1 MKASILFG
9 IACVGSCISGSN
21 AGFFGGSDDNS
32 KSTRVENPQ
41 AAPFKLDYKLSFK
54 KPYYYNSTV
63 PFWQTSGDV
72 IKAEDFIRLAPSVPG
87 SKGQIWSTIPNS
99 HAEWEVN
106 MQLRI
111 SGQHVGGGR
120 GMAFWYAAEPNQDG
134 PIFGSKDK
142 WNGLGIWFDSYN
154 PKTKSPMT
162 MALVNDG
169 TKQFASKVDPT
180 QHMLGSCF
188 QNYRNTYEPLYVKVT
203 YRNKTL
209 SVLMDRENRG
219 SSYRHC
225 FRKQDVELPTGYFF
239 GLSASSQNPADDHD
253 VITLE
258 TWELNPPAKLSHLN
272 RPMEAEKVKKGQK
285 FEGLDDVQKQGAVL
299 DQQHRLVE
307 ELKMVQLQLQTLGAP
322 GAEDIASGNIEDILK
337 PRTRPPSGATGSG

>member
-9 IACVGSCISGSN
+9 IACIGSCISGST
-21 AGFFGGSDDNS
+21 AYGFFGGSDEDS
-32 KSTRVENPQ
+32 KTTRVENPQ

-54 KPYYYNSTV
+54 KPYYYNNTV

-87 SKGQIWSTIPNS
+87 SKGRIWSTIANS
-99 HAEWEVN
+99 HPEWEVN

-169 TKQFASKVDPT
+169 TKQFASRVDPT

-209 SVLMDRENRG
+209 SVMMDRENRG

-225 FRKQDVELPTGYFF
+225 FKKQDVELPTGYFF
-239 GLSASSQNPADDHD
+239 GLSAASQNPADDHD

-258 TWELNPPAKLSHLN
+258 TWELNPPAKLS
-272 RPMEAEKVKKGQK
+272 V
-285 FEGLDDVQKQGAVL
+285 
-299 DQQHRLVE
+299 
-307 ELKMVQLQLQTLGAP
+307 
-322 GAEDIASGNIEDILK
+322 
-337 PRTRPPSGATGSG
+337 